1 MLSPKSKPL
10 PGFAALFGENRF
22 FSEFLHFS
30 LYGLFH
36 RLLPNVRCRGRGVLL
51 IPGFL
56 AGDLSLGPL
65 ARRLRELG
73 CRVFFSGIWCN
84 VECPVHTMPR
94 LETVLRK
101 ANYKT
106 GGKVTLIGHSL
117 GGIYARELA
126 RRLPDLVERVILLGS
141 PVKDPFES
149 SNAFLGSLFELAHRQ
164 CTDQFTNSTGVGE
177 LDLTPGPPSVPE
189 TLIYSKTDGIVQW
202 QNCIES
208 GPKVEAIEVPS
219 SHLGLPYSSEVFAI
233 ITARLSRCSEQEP
246 LKPACGDIRR
256 VNLRTSRRRQETRT
270 VGSNRAAA

>member
-10 PGFAALFGENRF
+10 PGFTALFGENRF
-22 FSEFLHFS
+22 FSEFLHFN

-65 ARRLRELG
+65 ASRLRELG

-84 VECPVHTMPR
+84 VECPVHTMAH

-101 ANYKT
+101 VNYKT
-106 GGKVTLIGHSL
+106 GEKVTLIGHSL

-126 RRLPDLVERVILLGS
+126 RKLPDLVERVILLGS
-141 PVKDPFES
+141 PVKDPLES
-149 SNAFLGSLFELAHRQ
+149 SNAFLKALFELVDRR
-164 CTDQFTNSTGVGE
+164 CTDQFANSDVGE
-177 LDLTPGPPSVPE
+177 PDLTFGPPSVPE

-219 SHLGLPYSSEVFAI
+219 SHLGLPYSPEAFAI
-233 ITARLSRCSEQEP
+233 IAARLSRCSEQDP
-246 LKPACGDIRR
+246 LKPVCGAIRR
-256 VNLRTSRRRQETRT
+256 MNLRTNRRRHETPT